1 LTSNPPD
8 TPTGRQSQVYTS
20 RIASFSQPHSNPAT
34 KLPIRPRAL
43 PNTTKPLGTY
53 FRRVLFPAHHA
64 LANCI
69 TPCIASEDSHFAIA
83 QQAKCCSTLALA
95 RRLKTGTRNLA
106 RQLSAACS
114 CPLRGVL
121 HRCIAQTRT
130 LTRSAGP
137 GDFRPEQWTTSQIST
152 KHYSSRHDPG
162 LTLLTL
168 VPPCKERE
176 RVQQVQQRP
185 RQHVRLTAAKTI
197 RIGE

>member
-1 LTSNPPD
+1 MLNIRIRHGPRVIDFEPPD
-8 TPTGRQSQVYTS
+8 TPTGRQEQVYTS
-20 RIASFSQPHSNPAT
+20 RIASFSQPHSNSAT

-69 TPCIASEDSHFAIA
+69 TPCIASEDSRFAIA
-83 QQAKCCSTLALA
+83 QQAKCCSILVLD
-95 RRLKTGTRNLA
+95 RRPKTGTRNLA

-114 CPLRGVL
+114 CPLRGGCTPSM
-121 HRCIAQTRT
+121 HRTNRA

-137 GDFRPEQWTTSQIST
+137 RDFCPEQWTTSQISR

-168 VPPCKERE
+168 VPHCKERE
-176 RVQQVQQRP
+176 
-185 RQHVRLTAAKTI
+185 
-197 RIGE
+197 